1 MTNIFNKV
9 TQSVSE
15 AFKGP
20 RTKDFEF
27 EKMAQE
33 YQVCKERMLSLKNI
47 IDRYPEKLEG
57 YKLTL
62 DQIVTSF
69 GTIFDKEQGNYFQFM
84 SNVSSAHKALHDKLL
99 NMCTKLEHLK
109 GSMSRWMEHCSSVD
123 GKLSLREEKRKAFDH
138 YDEKMAELLDERN
151 KLINKGKIP
160 GEKDDEKYVRNV
172 KKYQSSAGEY
182 VDAAN
187 DAFKHIC
194 YFLDSRYDNILV
206 SVVELIEIEAAF
218 YNEASFILN
227 YFKNIRNTH
236 ANIKQSFKPIKR
248 EYDAS
253 NFIRGKSLLNIDV
266 EKMIKDSESISG
278 VIQGKPE
285 YSQKSSNEIN
295 KTKTDNQ
302 NNHNMAY
309 NPFNSQNPQKTNNFL
324 DPYSTN
330 PKNNNFG
337 NNTYNTYGNNNFNNN
352 QNNYNNKIDN
362 SIPDPFLNESV
373 NKGNFNPYESQNSF
387 FKIND
392 NPMNPYTPGNT
403 MPDNPFDKP
412 NV

>member
-1 MTNIFNKV
+1 
-9 TQSVSE
+9 
-15 AFKGP
+15 
-20 RTKDFEF
+20 
-27 EKMAQE
+27 
-33 YQVCKERMLSLKNI
+33 
-47 IDRYPEKLEG
+47 
-57 YKLTL
+57 
-62 DQIVTSF
+62 
-69 GTIFDKEQGNYFQFM
+69 
-84 SNVSSAHKALHDKLL
+84 
-99 NMCTKLEHLK
+99 
-109 GSMSRWMEHCSSVD
+109 
-123 GKLSLREEKRKAFDH
+123 
-138 YDEKMAELLDERN
+138 
-151 KLINKGKIP
+151 
-160 GEKDDEKYVRNV
+160 
-172 KKYQSSAGEY
+172 
-182 VDAAN
+182 
-187 DAFKHIC
+187 
-194 YFLDSRYDNILV
+194 
-206 SVVELIEIEAAF
+206 
-218 YNEASFILN
+218 
-227 YFKNIRNTH
+227 
-236 ANIKQSFKPIKR
+236 
-248 EYDAS
+248 
-253 NFIRGKSLLNIDV
+253 
-266 EKMIKDSESISG
+266 MIKDSESISG

-337 NNTYNTYGNNNFNNN
+337 NNIYNTYGNNNFNNN
-352 QNNYNNKIDN
+352 QNNYNNKVDN